1 MKPKA
6 GLQRRNAHRKQRKRL
21 LLGGGF
27 VLFPPPN
34 RTTLEVGTMESIRHY
49 PDCADRCER
58 LFEVERELE
67 EVKAELATWK
77 TQEKREE
84 IEREALS

>member
-1 MKPKA
+1 MS
-6 GLQRRNAHRKQRKRL
+6 LSSSDLVR
-21 LLGGGF
+21 F
-27 VLFPPPN
+27 
-34 RTTLEVGTMESIRHY
+34 